1 MLEAVR
7 AASQSVR
14 YLNELRALDVLFR
27 EGAMSR
33 ADLARALGLN
43 RSTTGSIVSTLLAES
58 LAVERHSDKNGE
70 PRGQTGRPGIEV
82 ELNPG
87 GALFIGAEIEVEQLT
102 VVVIDLIGRLI
113 HRESTAFPAA
123 SVQPEKSAARIAKMI
138 EALMRAFPDPS
149 RIRGVCVAAPA
160 LVEAGVARLGLLL
173 NWRDVPIGE
182 LISER
187 LRTSLPVLV
196 ENDANA
202 FAIAETYSGTSRS
215 LGTVAF
221 VVIESGA
228 GGGIVSD
235 GRLFRGS
242 GGMAGE
248 FGHLKMGG
256 GPGYA
261 PGGAG
266 MLESYIGRDAVLAR
280 YRHHGGSSEATIPEI
295 LQSLAGGEPAAMR
308 TATDWGEWLARG
320 LSHIV
325 NVLNPGI
332 VIIGGAVGR
341 IYPFVASQV
350 EATVRADLRSERQMP
365 RIEMSEL
372 GDEGPALG
380 AALILHQRMFSVD
393 ERAVFPKGG
402 ARGLIRMAGV

>member
-1 MLEAVR
+1 M
-7 AASQSVR
+7 
-14 YLNELRALDVLFR
+14 NELRALDVLFR

-58 LAVERHSDKNGE
+58 LAVERPVNKNGE
-70 PRGQTGRPGIEV
+70 PRAQTGRPGIEV

-102 VVVIDLIGRLI
+102 VVAIDLTGRLI
-113 HRESTAFPAA
+113 RRESAAFPAG
-123 SVQPEKSAARIAKMI
+123 SVQPEKSAARIARMI
-138 EALMRAFPDPS
+138 EALMLASPDPS
-149 RIRGVCVAAPA
+149 RVRGICVAAPT

-182 LISER
+182 LIRER
-187 LRTSLPVLV
+187 LHAPLPVLV

-202 FAIAETYSGTSRS
+202 FAIAETYSGNSRS
-215 LGTVAF
+215 VGTVAF

-248 FGHLKMGG
+248 FGHLRMGG
-256 GPGYA
+256 IGYA

-280 YRHHGGSSEATIPEI
+280 YRHHGGSSEATIPAI
-295 LQSLAGGEPAAMR
+295 LQSLESGEPAAMR
-308 TATDWGEWLARG
+308 TATDWGKWLARG

-325 NVLNPGI
+325 NLLNPGL
-332 VIIGGAVGR
+332 VIIGGSVGR
-341 IYPFVASQV
+341 IYSFVANEV
-350 EATVRADLRSERQMP
+350 EAAVRAELRSERQMP

-393 ERAVFPKGG
+393 ERAIFPKGG

>member
-1 MLEAVR
+1 MLDVVKS
-7 AASQSVR
+7 ASQSVR

-27 EGAMSR
+27 EGTMSR

-43 RSTTGSIVSTLLAES
+43 RSTTGSIVNTLLAES
-58 LAVERHSDKNGE
+58 LAVERPYERDGE
-70 PRGQTGRPGIEV
+70 PRAQTGRPGIEV

-87 GALFIGAEIEVEQLT
+87 GALFIGAEIEVERLT
-102 VVVIDLIGRLI
+102 AVAIDLTGRLI
-113 HRESTAFPAA
+113 RRESTAFPAG
-123 SVQPEKSAARIAKMI
+123 SIPPEKSAEKIVKMI
-138 EALMRAFPDPS
+138 EVLIRGSPDPS
-149 RIRGVCVAAPA
+149 RVRGICVAVPA

-173 NWRDVPIGE
+173 NWRDVPIAN

-187 LRTSLPVLV
+187 LSPPLPVAI

-202 FAIAETYSGTSRS
+202 FAIAETYTGGSRNV
-215 LGTVAF
+215 GTVAF

-228 GGGIVSD
+228 GLGIVSD

-256 GPGYA
+256 LGYA
-261 PGGAG
+261 PGGGG
-266 MLESYIGRDAVLAR
+266 MLESYVGRDAVVAR
-280 YRHHGGSSEATIPEI
+280 YQHHGGSSEASVQDI
-295 LQSLAGGEPAAMR
+295 LDSLARGKPAATK
-308 TATDWGEWLARG
+308 TATDWGKWLGRG

-325 NVLNPGI
+325 NLLNPGL
-332 VIIGGAVGR
+332 VIIGGSVGR
-341 IYPFVASQV
+341 IYPFVANHI
-350 EATVRADLRSERQMP
+350 EATVRAALRSDYQMP

-380 AALILHQRMFSVD
+380 AALILHQRMFSID
-393 ERAVFPKGG
+393 ERAVFPKG
-402 ARGLIRMAGV
+402 AMRGLIRMASV